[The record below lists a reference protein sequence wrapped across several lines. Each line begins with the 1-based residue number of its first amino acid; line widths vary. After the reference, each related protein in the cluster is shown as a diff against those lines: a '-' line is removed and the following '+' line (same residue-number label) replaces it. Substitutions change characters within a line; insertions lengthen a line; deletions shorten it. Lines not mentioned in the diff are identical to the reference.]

1 MVEKESHSRGLIPSG
16 VLSEG
21 HQLPNFA
28 EFELMA
34 FFLSPKS
41 PSKTLSRKKL
51 VKIEIYFVI
60 YLFTIIVF

>member
-34 FFLSPKS
+34 FFLPKI
-41 PSKTLSRKKL
+41 PSQKPCQEKNDIILQKM
-51 VKIEIYFVI
+51 
-60 YLFTIIVF
+60 LFAICAI